1 MTIGNPF
8 PAAAVARLSELPDG
22 PLTIATP
29 AIRQALA
36 YVDDYLAAG
45 RGDDAEGGKPGKP
58 GNVIAVVGE
67 YGTGKTHLAL
77 EILRHI
83 RRVGGTSVQ
92 RLYLDAPADTFL
104 ALYQQ
109 RFVVELSKA
118 DVRDQVEEYFAD
130 IVAGSLAGSELTAEA
145 ARRLR
150 DREIDAQA
158 VIDRLGLMESAFL
171 QALQEHLRVV
181 TENDAF
187 GTALALFRRAEF
199 EDAVW
204 EWLKGHPPDPALV
217 ERGITAA
224 IDDDAAALEAIGVFA
239 FLCGRRNQPFVLVID
254 ELEKVLSPPHLPAAD
269 SVLAFKKLL
278 EVFSGARALL
288 VLSGLPDFLEALPD
302 DARQRIGC
310 VVRPSALSTED
321 TRGLILDS
329 QERAFG
335 KRTLDP
341 FSEETLGY
349 LVELAGGTARKVI
362 KLCYHSYQSAVA
374 AGTGVTQ
381 AMIREAAREQFEL
394 TSRDD
399 VRAEVTRVLDRG
411 GWLFEAGH
419 VSGDG
424 VRADFWVP
432 QGDGGAGCAI
442 LITDSVLTRP
452 EANVLAERAR
462 RLRAGAGRGVLLV
475 VNGYLADH
483 LAPALTAV
491 CDRPPL
497 VHSLRRFTDDFD
509 AALRGV
515 MQRLE
520 AGAREDELKAL
531 RDRVDRLSRQQA
543 RGFES
548 LLDELK
554 RERRRSAEEPSPRR
568 PTYERTDTFHF
579 PDTGVPSPGGSAAGQ
594 ELPDPVEREFGRAL
608 SAVDT
613 LNTIAAM
620 LKAAAGP
627 EPSPVRIGDREVLAA
642 VGAGAVLQI
651 AVQEFRSGVAEW
663 FSTMGPLAQRNLTGM
678 AELCRG
684 YQDVYLALPVRRL
697 VRLADIQRR
706 VSPELIRTT
715 PVQDDPDYIAL
726 VLGSLADRVYVA
738 CQESTKL

>member
-1 MTIGNPF
+1 MSTGNPF
-8 PAAAVARLSELPDG
+8 PAAAIARLSELPSA
-22 PLTIATP
+22 PLTIPTP
-29 AIRQALA
+29 AVRQALA
-36 YVDDYLAAG
+36 YVDDYLASDRRDEAP
-45 RGDDAEGGKPGKP
+45 A

-83 RRVGGTSVQ
+83 SRIGGASVQ

-109 RFVVELSKA
+109 RFVVELSKT
-118 DVRDQVEEYFAD
+118 DVRERVEEYFAD

-150 DREIDAQA
+150 DREVDAQA

-187 GTALALFRRAEF
+187 GTALALFRRVEF

-224 IDDDAAALEAIGVFA
+224 IDNDTAALEAIGVFA
-239 FLCGRRNQPFVLVID
+239 FLYGRQNQPFVLVID

-288 VLSGLPDFLEALPD
+288 VLSGLPDFMEALPG
-302 DARQRIGC
+302 DARQRVGC
-310 VVRPSALSTED
+310 VVRPSALSVED

-335 KRTLDP
+335 ERTLAP

-362 KLCYHSYQSAVA
+362 KLCYHAYQSATA
-374 AGTGVTQ
+374 AGTPVTP

-399 VRAEVTRVLDRG
+399 VRAEIARVLDRG
-411 GWLFEAGH
+411 GWLFEADH
-419 VSGDG
+419 VTDG
-424 VRADFWVP
+424 NVRADFWVP
-432 QGDGGAGCAI
+432 HGDGGCAI

-462 RLRAGAGRGVLLV
+462 RLGSVPGRGVLLV
-475 VNGYLADH
+475 VNGYLPDQ
-483 LAPALTAV
+483 LAPVLTAV

-497 VHSLRRFTDDFD
+497 IHSLRRFTDDFD

-520 AGAREDELKAL
+520 ATTREDELKSL
-531 RDRVDRLSRQQA
+531 RERVDRLSRQQS
-543 RGFES
+543 RGFE
-548 LLDELK
+548 LILDEMK
-554 RERRRSAEEPSPRR
+554 SARRQPAEAAPVVR
-568 PTYERTDTFHF
+568 PVERTDTYHF
-579 PDTGVPSPGGSAAGQ
+579 PDSGADTGADTDDGA
-594 ELPDPVEREFGRAL
+594 PDRQP
-608 SAVDT
+608 
-613 LNTIAAM
+613 
-620 LKAAAGP
+620 AAAGTLP
-627 EPSPVRIGDREVLAA
+627 ANVAEEFTRALAALDVVSTIGIWLASDRGRNQTLVGDREMLGMFGSGAILQAA
-642 VGAGAVLQI
+642 V
-651 AVQEFRSGVAEW
+651 EDFRYGVAAW
-663 FSTMGPLAQRNLTGM
+663 FNAMEMMGHPDSEHLV
-678 AELCRG
+678 ELCRV
-684 YQDVYLALPVRRL
+684 YQDLFVTLPLRRLFQMVELRLRVAPVPLPAQVATDADQVVNMLARLADQVYLACKENV
-697 VRLADIQRR
+697 
-706 VSPELIRTT
+706 
-715 PVQDDPDYIAL
+715 
-726 VLGSLADRVYVA
+726 
-738 CQESTKL
+738 KL